1 MADDDVLDAQIHQHI
16 SADLAGECAGLLE
29 MDVLGTDMDV
39 GTLGLCHSSDQV
51 GIGSAD
57 DDLTGCVLDGGD
69 ELVHQ
74 NSSLGGGLVHLP
86 VASNNG
92 LALCLIHDTFSLP
105 YLPYK

>member
-1 MADDDVLDAQIHQHI
+1 VADNDILNAEVGQHI
-16 SADLAGECAGLLE
+16 GADLTGEGAGLLE
-29 MDVLGTDMDV
+29 VDVLGTDMDV

-57 DDLTGCVLDGGD
+57 DDLAACVLHGGHQ
-69 ELVHQ
+69 LVHQ